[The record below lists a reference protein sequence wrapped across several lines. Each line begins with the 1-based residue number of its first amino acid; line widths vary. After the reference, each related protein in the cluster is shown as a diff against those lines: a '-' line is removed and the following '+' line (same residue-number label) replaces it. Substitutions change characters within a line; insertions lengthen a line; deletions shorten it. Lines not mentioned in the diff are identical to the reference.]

1 MSVKKLQ
8 LQIGTIN
15 LARAVYALN
24 WFNIAPGLAD
34 IATSLNLR
42 IVDLGVITTGFY
54 IGLAP
59 FQIAGGVI
67 ASRIGNRITSFLGLI
82 ILGTFVILSGLSTSL
97 LDLFLARLF
106 EGIGSS
112 LFFSPALG
120 MLSEIVPTRTR
131 SFHIGLFNGSFNI
144 GAGIGILGWT
154 YLDSVYSWRFPLELA
169 GMIMIGVAVLNF
181 GMVSGIPQSH
191 RSDTSLTS
199 RVNVAL
205 RTRILWILPLA
216 ALIGILAETI
226 TGQLFVYYAE
236 VHLNMA
242 DGLASIL
249 GTAFLLFGFAGGT
262 LGGYLYGRSGKKNSI
277 FIGSM
282 ILTAL
287 MLMLIPLFSNF
298 LILLAI
304 MAILGIM
311 AVAVL
316 SILYVKVVE
325 ITTDRTMVS
334 FNLSFI
340 NFVQTAFGSLS
351 PFFFTIL
358 VLYYGYGFS
367 WFTVGF
373 SGLLLILL
381 LLFVRKS
388 F

>member
-1 MSVKKLQ
+1 MPF
-8 LQIGTIN
+8 QIGTIN

-34 IATSLNLR
+34 IASSLNLK

-67 ASRIGNRITSFLGLI
+67 ASKIGNRITSFMGLL
-82 ILGTFVILSGLSTSL
+82 ILGSFVIVSGLSNSL
-97 LDLFLARLF
+97 IELFIARLF

-120 MLSEIVPTRTR
+120 MLSEIVPDNTR

-144 GAGIGILGWT
+144 GGGIGILGWT

-169 GMIMIGVAVLNF
+169 GMIMIAVAVLNF
-181 GMVSGIPQSH
+181 IMVSGIPQSH
-191 RSDTSLTS
+191 KSQVPLSK
-199 RVNVAL
+199 RVNIAI
-205 RTRILWILPLA
+205 RTKILWILPLA
-216 ALIGILAETI
+216 ALVGILAETI

-236 VHLNMA
+236 VHLDMA
-242 DGLASIL
+242 SSLASIL

-262 LGGYLYGRSGKKNSI
+262 IGGYLYGRSSRKNSI
-277 FIGSM
+277 FVGSM
-282 ILTAL
+282 VLTGL
-287 MLMLIPLFSNF
+287 MVILIPFFSDF
-298 LILLAI
+298 IILLAV
-304 MAILGIM
+304 MAVLGIM
-311 AVAVL
+311 TVAVL

-325 ITTDRTMVS
+325 VTTDKSMVS

-340 NFVQTAFGSLS
+340 NFVQNVFGSLS
-351 PFFFTIL
+351 PFFFTVL
-358 VLYYGYGFS
+358 VFYYGYGFS
-367 WFTVGF
+367 WFTIGF
-373 SGLLLILL
+373 SGIVLILL

-388 F
+388 Y

>member
-1 MSVKKLQ
+1 LSVRKLPF
-8 LQIGTIN
+8 QIGTIN

-34 IATSLNLR
+34 IASSLNLK
-42 IVDLGVITTGFY
+42 IVDLGVVTTGFY

-67 ASRIGNRITSFLGLI
+67 ASKIGNRITSFMGLL
-82 ILGTFVILSGLSTSL
+82 ILGSFVIVSGLSNSL
-97 LDLFLARLF
+97 IELFIARLF

-120 MLSEIVPTRTR
+120 MLSEIVPDNTR

-144 GAGIGILGWT
+144 GGGIGILGWT

-169 GMIMIGVAVLNF
+169 GMIMIAVAVLNF
-181 GMVSGIPQSH
+181 IMVSGIPQSH
-191 RSDTSLTS
+191 KSQVPLSK
-199 RVNVAL
+199 RVNIAI
-205 RTRILWILPLA
+205 RTKILWILPLA
-216 ALIGILAETI
+216 ALVGILAETI

-236 VHLNMA
+236 VHLDMA
-242 DGLASIL
+242 SSLASIL

-262 LGGYLYGRSGKKNSI
+262 IGGYLYGHSSRKNSI
-277 FIGSM
+277 FVGSM
-282 ILTAL
+282 VLTGL
-287 MLMLIPLFSNF
+287 MVILIPFFSDF
-298 LILLAI
+298 IILLAV
-304 MAILGIM
+304 MAVLGIM
-311 AVAVL
+311 TVAVL

-325 ITTDRTMVS
+325 VTTDKSMVS

-340 NFVQTAFGSLS
+340 NFVQNVFGSLS
-351 PFFFTIL
+351 PFFFTVL

-367 WFTVGF
+367 WFTIGF
-373 SGLLLILL
+373 SGIVLILL

-388 F
+388 Y

>member
-1 MSVKKLQ
+1 LSVRKLPF
-8 LQIGTIN
+8 QIGTIN

-34 IATSLNLR
+34 IASSLNLK

-67 ASRIGNRITSFLGLI
+67 ASKIGNRITSFMGLL
-82 ILGTFVILSGLSTSL
+82 ILGSFVIVSGLSNSL
-97 LDLFLARLF
+97 IELFIARLF

-120 MLSEIVPTRTR
+120 MLSEIVPDNTR

-144 GAGIGILGWT
+144 GGGIGILGWT

-169 GMIMIGVAVLNF
+169 GMIMIAVAVLNF
-181 GMVSGIPQSH
+181 IMVSGIPQSH
-191 RSDTSLTS
+191 KSQVPLSK
-199 RVNVAL
+199 RVNIAI
-205 RTRILWILPLA
+205 RTKILWILPLA
-216 ALIGILAETI
+216 ALVGILAETI

-236 VHLNMA
+236 VHLDMA
-242 DGLASIL
+242 SSLASIL

-262 LGGYLYGRSGKKNSI
+262 IGGYLYGRSSRKNSI
-277 FIGSM
+277 FVGSM
-282 ILTAL
+282 VLTGL
-287 MLMLIPLFSNF
+287 MVILIPFFSDF
-298 LILLAI
+298 IILLVV

-311 AVAVL
+311 TVAVL

-325 ITTDRTMVS
+325 VTTDKSMVS

-340 NFVQTAFGSLS
+340 NFVQNVFGSLS
-351 PFFFTIL
+351 PFFFTVL
-358 VLYYGYGFS
+358 VFYYGYGFS
-367 WFTVGF
+367 WFTIGF
-373 SGLLLILL
+373 SGIVLILL

-388 F
+388 Y

>member
-1 MSVKKLQ
+1 MPF
-8 LQIGTIN
+8 QIGTIN
-15 LARAVYALN
+15 TARAVYALN

-34 IATSLNLR
+34 IATSLNLK

-67 ASRIGNRITSFLGLI
+67 ASKIGNRLTSFMGLL
-82 ILGTFVILSGLSTSL
+82 ILGSFVIVSGLSNSL
-97 LDLFLARLF
+97 IELFMARMF

-112 LFFSPALG
+112 LFFSPALA
-120 MLSEIVPTRTR
+120 MLSEIVPDKTR

-144 GAGIGILGWT
+144 GGGIGILGWT

-169 GMIMIGVAVLNF
+169 GTIMIVVAVLNF
-181 GMVSGIPQSH
+181 IMVSGIPQSH
-191 RSDTSLTS
+191 RSQVPLAK
-199 RVNVAL
+199 RVNIAI
-205 RTRILWILPLA
+205 RTKILWILPLA

-236 VHLNMA
+236 VHLDMA
-242 DGLASIL
+242 AGLASIL

-262 LGGYLYGRSGKKNSI
+262 LGGYLYGRSSRKNPI
-277 FIGSM
+277 FVGSM
-282 ILTAL
+282 VITGL
-287 MLMLIPLFSNF
+287 MLMLIPLFSDF
-298 LILLAI
+298 VILLAI
-304 MAILGIM
+304 MAILGVM
-311 AVAVL
+311 TVAVL

-325 ITTDRTMVS
+325 ITTDKTMVS

-340 NFVQTAFGSLS
+340 NFVQNVFGSLS
-351 PFFFTIL
+351 PFFFTVL

-367 WFTVGF
+367 WFSIGF
-373 SGLLLILL
+373 SGLVLVLL

-388 F
+388 Y

>member
-1 MSVKKLQ
+1 LSVRKLPF
-8 LQIGTIN
+8 QIGTIN

-34 IATSLNLR
+34 IASSLNLK

-67 ASRIGNRITSFLGLI
+67 ASKIGNRITSFMGLL
-82 ILGTFVILSGLSTSL
+82 ILGSFVIVSGLSNSL
-97 LDLFLARLF
+97 IELFIARLF

-120 MLSEIVPTRTR
+120 MLSEIVPDNTR

-144 GAGIGILGWT
+144 GGGIGILGWT

-169 GMIMIGVAVLNF
+169 GMIMIAVAVLNF
-181 GMVSGIPQSH
+181 IMVSGIPQSH
-191 RSDTSLTS
+191 KSQVPLSK
-199 RVNVAL
+199 RVNIAI
-205 RTRILWILPLA
+205 RTKILWILPLA
-216 ALIGILAETI
+216 ALVGILAETI

-236 VHLNMA
+236 VHLDMA
-242 DGLASIL
+242 SSLASIL

-262 LGGYLYGRSGKKNSI
+262 IGGYLYGRSSRKNSI
-277 FIGSM
+277 FVGSM
-282 ILTAL
+282 VLTGL
-287 MLMLIPLFSNF
+287 MVILIPFFSDF
-298 LILLAI
+298 IILLAV
-304 MAILGIM
+304 MAVLGIM
-311 AVAVL
+311 TVAVL

-325 ITTDRTMVS
+325 VTTDKSMVS

-340 NFVQTAFGSLS
+340 NFVQNVFGSLS
-351 PFFFTIL
+351 PFFFTVL
-358 VLYYGYGFS
+358 VFYYGYGFS
-367 WFTVGF
+367 WFTIGF
-373 SGLLLILL
+373 SGIVLILL

-388 F
+388 Y

>member
-1 MSVKKLQ
+1 MPF
-8 LQIGTIN
+8 QIGTIN

-34 IATSLNLR
+34 IASSLNLK

-67 ASRIGNRITSFLGLI
+67 ASKIGNRITSFMGLL
-82 ILGTFVILSGLSTSL
+82 ILGSFVIVSGLSNSL
-97 LDLFLARLF
+97 IELFIARLF

-120 MLSEIVPTRTR
+120 MLSEIVPDNTR

-144 GAGIGILGWT
+144 GGGIGILGWT

-169 GMIMIGVAVLNF
+169 GMIMIAVAVLNF
-181 GMVSGIPQSH
+181 IMVSGIPQSH
-191 RSDTSLTS
+191 KSQVPLSK
-199 RVNVAL
+199 RVNIAI
-205 RTRILWILPLA
+205 RTKILWILPLA
-216 ALIGILAETI
+216 ALVGILAETI

-236 VHLNMA
+236 VHLDMA
-242 DGLASIL
+242 SSLASIL

-262 LGGYLYGRSGKKNSI
+262 IGGYLYGRSSRKNSI
-277 FIGSM
+277 FVGSM
-282 ILTAL
+282 VLTGL
-287 MLMLIPLFSNF
+287 MVILIPFFSDF
-298 LILLAI
+298 IILLVV

-311 AVAVL
+311 TVAVL

-325 ITTDRTMVS
+325 VTTDKSMVS

-340 NFVQTAFGSLS
+340 NFVQNVFGSLS
-351 PFFFTIL
+351 PFFFTVL
-358 VLYYGYGFS
+358 VFYYGYGFS
-367 WFTVGF
+367 WFTIGF
-373 SGLLLILL
+373 SGIVLILL

-388 F
+388 Y

>member
-1 MSVKKLQ
+1 LTDRR
-8 LQIGTIN
+8 LPFQIGTIN
-15 LARAVYALN
+15 AARAIYALN

-34 IATSLNLR
+34 IASSLNLK
-42 IVDLGVITTGFY
+42 IVDLGVVTTGFY

-67 ASRIGNRITSFLGLI
+67 ASKIGNRITSFLGLL
-82 ILGTFVILSGLSTSL
+82 ILGSFVILSGLSTSL
-97 LDLFLARLF
+97 LELFLARMF

-120 MLSEIVPTRTR
+120 MLSEIVPSNTR
-131 SFHIGLFNGSFNI
+131 SFHIGMFNGSFNI
-144 GAGIGILGWT
+144 GGGIGILGWT
-154 YLDSVYSWRFPLELA
+154 YLDSIYSWRFPLELS
-169 GMIMIGVAVLNF
+169 GIIMIGVAVLNF

-191 RSDTSLTS
+191 HSEIALSKRI
-199 RVNVAL
+199 NVAL
-205 RTRILWILPLA
+205 RTKILWILPLA

-262 LGGYLYGRSGKKNSI
+262 LSGYLYGKSSRKNSI
-277 FIGSM
+277 FIGTMVLTSLM
-282 ILTAL
+282 II
-287 MLMLIPLFSNF
+287 LIPIFSNF
-298 LILLAI
+298 IILFGI

-311 AVAVL
+311 TVAVL

-325 ITTDRTMVS
+325 ITTDKTMVS

-340 NFVQTAFGSLS
+340 NFVQNVFGSLS
-351 PFFFTIL
+351 PFFFTVL
-358 VLYYGYGFS
+358 VFYYGYGFS
-367 WFTVGF
+367 WFTIGL
-373 SGLLLILL
+373 SGLVLIPLL
-381 LLFVRKS
+381 LLVRKNY
-388 F
+388 

>member
-1 MSVKKLQ
+1 MPF
-8 LQIGTIN
+8 QIGTIN

-34 IATSLNLR
+34 IASSLNLK
-42 IVDLGVITTGFY
+42 IVDLGVVTTGFY

-67 ASRIGNRITSFLGLI
+67 ASKIGNRITSFMGLL
-82 ILGTFVILSGLSTSL
+82 ILGSFVIVSGLSNSL
-97 LDLFLARLF
+97 IELFIARLF

-120 MLSEIVPTRTR
+120 MLSEIVPDNTR

-144 GAGIGILGWT
+144 GGGIGILGWT

-169 GMIMIGVAVLNF
+169 GMIMIAVAVLNF
-181 GMVSGIPQSH
+181 IMVSGIPQSH
-191 RSDTSLTS
+191 KSQVPLSK
-199 RVNVAL
+199 RVNIAI
-205 RTRILWILPLA
+205 RTKILWILPLA
-216 ALIGILAETI
+216 ALVGILAETI

-236 VHLNMA
+236 VHLDMA
-242 DGLASIL
+242 SSLASIL

-262 LGGYLYGRSGKKNSI
+262 IGGYLYGHSSRKNSI
-277 FIGSM
+277 FVGSM
-282 ILTAL
+282 VLTGL
-287 MLMLIPLFSNF
+287 MVILIPFFSDF
-298 LILLAI
+298 IILLAV
-304 MAILGIM
+304 MAVLGIM
-311 AVAVL
+311 TVAVL

-325 ITTDRTMVS
+325 VTTDKSMVS

-340 NFVQTAFGSLS
+340 NFVQNVFGSLS
-351 PFFFTIL
+351 PFFFTVL

-367 WFTVGF
+367 WFTIGF
-373 SGLLLILL
+373 SGIVLILL

-388 F
+388 Y

>member
-1 MSVKKLQ
+1 LPF
-8 LQIGTIN
+8 QIGTIN

-34 IATSLNLR
+34 IASSLNLK
-42 IVDLGVITTGFY
+42 IVDLGVVTTGFY

-67 ASRIGNRITSFLGLI
+67 ASKIGNRITSFMGLL
-82 ILGTFVILSGLSTSL
+82 ILGSFVIVSGLSNSL
-97 LDLFLARLF
+97 IELFIARLF

-120 MLSEIVPTRTR
+120 MLSEIVPDNTR

-144 GAGIGILGWT
+144 GGGIGILGWT

-169 GMIMIGVAVLNF
+169 GMIMIAVAVLNF
-181 GMVSGIPQSH
+181 IMVSGIPQSH
-191 RSDTSLTS
+191 KSQVPLSK
-199 RVNVAL
+199 RVNMAI
-205 RTRILWILPLA
+205 RTKILWILPLA
-216 ALIGILAETI
+216 ALVGILAETI

-236 VHLNMA
+236 VHLDMA
-242 DGLASIL
+242 SSLASIL

-262 LGGYLYGRSGKKNSI
+262 IGGYLYGRSSRKNSI
-277 FIGSM
+277 FVGSM
-282 ILTAL
+282 VLTGL
-287 MLMLIPLFSNF
+287 MVILIPFFSDF
-298 LILLAI
+298 IILLAV
-304 MAILGIM
+304 MAVLGIM
-311 AVAVL
+311 TVAVL

-325 ITTDRTMVS
+325 VTTDKSMVS

-340 NFVQTAFGSLS
+340 NFVQNVFGSLS
-351 PFFFTIL
+351 PFFFTVL

-367 WFTVGF
+367 WFTIGF
-373 SGLLLILL
+373 SGIVLILL

-388 F
+388 Y

>member
-1 MSVKKLQ
+1 MPF
-8 LQIGTIN
+8 QIGTIN
-15 LARAVYALN
+15 MARAVYALN

-34 IATSLNLR
+34 IASSLNLK

-67 ASRIGNRITSFLGLI
+67 ASKIGNRITSFMGLL
-82 ILGTFVILSGLSTSL
+82 ILGSFVIASGLSNSL
-97 LDLFLARLF
+97 IDLFIARLF

-112 LFFSPALG
+112 LFFSPALS
-120 MLSEIVPTRTR
+120 MLSEIVPDNTR

-144 GAGIGILGWT
+144 GGGIGILGWT

-169 GMIMIGVAVLNF
+169 GVIMIAVAILNF
-181 GMVSGIPQSH
+181 AMVSGIPQSH
-191 RSDTSLTS
+191 RSQVPLAI
-199 RVNVAL
+199 RVNTAI
-205 RTRILWILPLA
+205 RTKILWILPLA

-236 VHLNMA
+236 VHLGMA
-242 DGLASIL
+242 SSLASIL

-262 LGGYLYGRSGKKNSI
+262 LGGYLYGRSTRKNPI
-277 FIGSM
+277 FVGSM
-282 ILTAL
+282 VLTG
-287 MLMLIPLFSNF
+287 MMVILIPFFSDF
-298 LILLAI
+298 MILLAV
-304 MAILGIM
+304 MAVLGIM
-311 AVAVL
+311 TVAVL

-325 ITTDRTMVS
+325 VTKDKSMVS

-340 NFVQTAFGSLS
+340 NFVQNVFGSLS
-351 PFFFTIL
+351 PFFFTVL

-373 SGLLLILL
+373 SGIVLILL
-381 LLFVRKS
+381 LFFVRES
-388 F
+388 Y

>member
-1 MSVKKLQ
+1 MPF
-8 LQIGTIN
+8 QIGTIN

-34 IATSLNLR
+34 IASSLNLK
-42 IVDLGVITTGFY
+42 IVDLGVVTTGFY

-67 ASRIGNRITSFLGLI
+67 ASKIGNRITSFMGLL
-82 ILGTFVILSGLSTSL
+82 ILGSFVIVSGLSNSL
-97 LDLFLARLF
+97 IELFIARLF

-120 MLSEIVPTRTR
+120 MLSEIVPDNTR

-144 GAGIGILGWT
+144 GGGIGILGWT

-169 GMIMIGVAVLNF
+169 GMIMIAVAVLNF
-181 GMVSGIPQSH
+181 IMVSGIPQSH
-191 RSDTSLTS
+191 KSQVPLSK
-199 RVNVAL
+199 RVNIAI
-205 RTRILWILPLA
+205 RTKILWILPLA
-216 ALIGILAETI
+216 ALVGILAETI

-236 VHLNMA
+236 VHLDMA
-242 DGLASIL
+242 SSLASIL

-262 LGGYLYGRSGKKNSI
+262 IGGYLYGHSSRKNSI
-277 FIGSM
+277 FVGSM
-282 ILTAL
+282 VLTGL
-287 MLMLIPLFSNF
+287 MVILIPFFSDF
-298 LILLAI
+298 IILLAV
-304 MAILGIM
+304 MAVLGIM
-311 AVAVL
+311 TVAVL

-325 ITTDRTMVS
+325 VTTDKSMVS

-340 NFVQTAFGSLS
+340 NFVQNVFGSLS
-351 PFFFTIL
+351 PFFFAVL

-367 WFTVGF
+367 WFTIGF
-373 SGLLLILL
+373 SGIVLILL

-388 F
+388 Y

>member
-1 MSVKKLQ
+1 MPF
-8 LQIGTIN
+8 QIGTIN

-34 IATSLNLR
+34 IASSLNLK

-67 ASRIGNRITSFLGLI
+67 ASKIGNRITSFMGLL
-82 ILGTFVILSGLSTSL
+82 ILGSFVIVSGLSNSL
-97 LDLFLARLF
+97 IELFIARLF

-120 MLSEIVPTRTR
+120 MLSEIVPDNTR

-144 GAGIGILGWT
+144 GGGIGILGWT

-169 GMIMIGVAVLNF
+169 GMIMIAVAVLNF
-181 GMVSGIPQSH
+181 IMVSGIPQSH
-191 RSDTSLTS
+191 KSQVPLSK
-199 RVNVAL
+199 RVNIAI
-205 RTRILWILPLA
+205 RTKILWILPLA
-216 ALIGILAETI
+216 ALVGILAETI

-236 VHLNMA
+236 VHLDMA
-242 DGLASIL
+242 SSLASIL

-262 LGGYLYGRSGKKNSI
+262 IGGYLYGRSSRKNSI
-277 FIGSM
+277 FVGSM
-282 ILTAL
+282 VLTGL
-287 MLMLIPLFSNF
+287 MVILIPFFSDF
-298 LILLAI
+298 IILLAV
-304 MAILGIM
+304 MAVLGIM
-311 AVAVL
+311 TVAVL

-325 ITTDRTMVS
+325 VTTDKSMVS

-340 NFVQTAFGSLS
+340 NFVQNVFGSLS
-351 PFFFTIL
+351 PFFFTVL

-367 WFTVGF
+367 WFTIGF
-373 SGLLLILL
+373 SGIVLILL

-388 F
+388 Y

>member
-1 MSVKKLQ
+1 LSVRKLPF
-8 LQIGTIN
+8 QIGTIN

-34 IATSLNLR
+34 IASSLNLK
-42 IVDLGVITTGFY
+42 IVDLGVVTTGFY

-67 ASRIGNRITSFLGLI
+67 ASKIGNRITSFMGLL
-82 ILGTFVILSGLSTSL
+82 ILGSFVIVSGLSNSL
-97 LDLFLARLF
+97 IELFIARLF

-120 MLSEIVPTRTR
+120 MLSEIVPDNTR

-144 GAGIGILGWT
+144 GGGIGILGWT

-169 GMIMIGVAVLNF
+169 GMIMIAVAVLNF
-181 GMVSGIPQSH
+181 IMVSGIPQSH
-191 RSDTSLTS
+191 KSQVPLSK
-199 RVNVAL
+199 RVNIAI
-205 RTRILWILPLA
+205 RTKILWILPLA
-216 ALIGILAETI
+216 ALVGILAETI

-236 VHLNMA
+236 VHLDMA
-242 DGLASIL
+242 SSLASIL

-262 LGGYLYGRSGKKNSI
+262 IGGYLYGRSSRKNSI
-277 FIGSM
+277 FVGSM
-282 ILTAL
+282 VLTGL
-287 MLMLIPLFSNF
+287 MVILIPFFSDF
-298 LILLAI
+298 IILLAV
-304 MAILGIM
+304 MAVLGIM
-311 AVAVL
+311 TVAVL

-325 ITTDRTMVS
+325 VTTDKSMVS

-340 NFVQTAFGSLS
+340 NFVQNVFGSLS
-351 PFFFTIL
+351 PFFFTVL

-367 WFTVGF
+367 WFTIGF
-373 SGLLLILL
+373 SGIVLILL

-388 F
+388 Y

>member
-1 MSVKKLQ
+1 LSVRKLPF
-8 LQIGTIN
+8 QIGTIN
-15 LARAVYALN
+15 MARAVYALN

-34 IATSLNLR
+34 IASSLNLK

-67 ASRIGNRITSFLGLI
+67 ASKIGNRITSFMGLL
-82 ILGTFVILSGLSTSL
+82 ILGSFVIASGLSNSL
-97 LDLFLARLF
+97 IDLFIARLF

-112 LFFSPALG
+112 LFFSPALS
-120 MLSEIVPTRTR
+120 MLSEIVPDNTR

-144 GAGIGILGWT
+144 GGGIGILGWT

-169 GMIMIGVAVLNF
+169 GVIMIAVAILNF
-181 GMVSGIPQSH
+181 AMVSGIPQPH
-191 RSDTSLTS
+191 RSQVPLAI
-199 RVNVAL
+199 RVNTAI
-205 RTRILWILPLA
+205 RTKILWILPLA

-236 VHLNMA
+236 VHLGMA
-242 DGLASIL
+242 SSLASIL

-262 LGGYLYGRSGKKNSI
+262 LGGYLYGRSTRKNPI
-277 FIGSM
+277 FVGSM
-282 ILTAL
+282 VLTG
-287 MLMLIPLFSNF
+287 MMVILIPFFSDF
-298 LILLAI
+298 MILLAV
-304 MAILGIM
+304 MAVLGIM
-311 AVAVL
+311 TVAVL

-325 ITTDRTMVS
+325 VTTDKSMVS

-340 NFVQTAFGSLS
+340 NFVQNIFGSLS
-351 PFFFTIL
+351 PFFFTVL

-373 SGLLLILL
+373 SGIILILL
-381 LLFVRKS
+381 LFFVRES
-388 F
+388 Y

>member
-1 MSVKKLQ
+1 LPF
-8 LQIGTIN
+8 QIGTIN

-34 IATSLNLR
+34 IASSLNLK
-42 IVDLGVITTGFY
+42 IVDLGVVTTGFY

-67 ASRIGNRITSFLGLI
+67 ASKIGNRITSFMGLL
-82 ILGTFVILSGLSTSL
+82 ILGSFVIVSGLSNSL
-97 LDLFLARLF
+97 IELFIARLF

-120 MLSEIVPTRTR
+120 MLSEIVPDNTR

-144 GAGIGILGWT
+144 GGGIGILGWT

-169 GMIMIGVAVLNF
+169 GMIMIAVAVLNF
-181 GMVSGIPQSH
+181 IMVSGIPQSH
-191 RSDTSLTS
+191 KSQVPLSK
-199 RVNVAL
+199 RVNIAI
-205 RTRILWILPLA
+205 RTKILWILPLA
-216 ALIGILAETI
+216 ALVGILAETI

-236 VHLNMA
+236 VHLDMA
-242 DGLASIL
+242 SSLASIL

-262 LGGYLYGRSGKKNSI
+262 IGGYLYGRSSRKNSI
-277 FIGSM
+277 FVGSM
-282 ILTAL
+282 VLTGL
-287 MLMLIPLFSNF
+287 MVILIPFFSDF
-298 LILLAI
+298 IILLAV
-304 MAILGIM
+304 MAVLGIM
-311 AVAVL
+311 TVAVL

-325 ITTDRTMVS
+325 VTTDKSMVS

-340 NFVQTAFGSLS
+340 NFVQNVFGSLS
-351 PFFFTIL
+351 PFFFTVL

-367 WFTVGF
+367 WFTIGF
-373 SGLLLILL
+373 SGIVLILL

-388 F
+388 Y

>member
-1 MSVKKLQ
+1 MPF
-8 LQIGTIN
+8 QIGTIN
-15 LARAVYALN
+15 TARAVYALN

-34 IATSLNLR
+34 IATSLNLK

-67 ASRIGNRITSFLGLI
+67 ASKIGNRVTSFMGLL
-82 ILGTFVILSGLSTSL
+82 ILGSFVIASGLSNSL
-97 LDLFLARLF
+97 IELFMARMF

-112 LFFSPALG
+112 LFFSPALA
-120 MLSEIVPTRTR
+120 MLSEIVPDKTR

-144 GAGIGILGWT
+144 GGGIGILGWT
-154 YLDSVYSWRFPLELA
+154 YLDSIYSWRFPLELA
-169 GMIMIGVAVLNF
+169 GTIMIVVAVLNF
-181 GMVSGIPQSH
+181 IMVSGIPQSH
-191 RSDTSLTS
+191 RSQVPLAT
-199 RVNVAL
+199 RVNIAI
-205 RTRILWILPLA
+205 RTKILWILPLA

-236 VHLNMA
+236 VHLDMA
-242 DGLASIL
+242 ASLASIL

-262 LGGYLYGRSGKKNSI
+262 LGGYLYGRSSRKNPI
-277 FIGSM
+277 FVGSM
-282 ILTAL
+282 VITGL

-298 LILLAI
+298 VILLAI
-304 MAILGIM
+304 MAILGVM
-311 AVAVL
+311 TVAVL

-325 ITTDRTMVS
+325 VTTDKTMVS

-340 NFVQTAFGSLS
+340 NFVQNVFGSLS
-351 PFFFTIL
+351 PFFFTVL

-367 WFTVGF
+367 WFTIGF
-373 SGLLLILL
+373 SGLVLVLL

-388 F
+388 Y